1 MARTYPSHNVEPLYL
16 DALGKH
22 DPIESM
28 RKAPKR
34 LRKLIK
40 GLSKKELARRSA
52 TGKWSVKEVL
62 AHLAD
67 GEMVFGTRLRFVVA
81 MERPVI
87 TAYDQDAFVAQL
99 NYAEVSSADLWDS
112 FAALRAMN
120 VALLE
125 RMPDSAFAR
134 VGLHTER
141 GEDALVAMLFRAA
154 GHDRLHEA
162 QIERVLAT
170 PKAKPKVRDAK
181 VAKRGRAKHKSAKAK
196 RSK

>member
-1 MARTYPSHNVEPLYL
+1 
-16 DALGKH
+16 
-22 DPIESM
+22 
-28 RKAPKR
+28 
-34 LRKLIK
+34 
-40 GLSKKELARRSA
+40 
-52 TGKWSVKEVL
+52 VKEVL

-67 GEMVFGTRLRFVVA
+67 SEMVFGTRLRFVVA

-120 VALLE
+120 VALFE
-125 RMPDSAFAR
+125 RLPDTAFAR
-134 VGLHTER
+134 VGLHSER
-141 GEDALVAMLFRAA
+141 GEEALVSMLFQMA

-162 QIERVLAT
+162 QIERMLAT
-170 PKAKPKVRDAK
+170 RKAKAEQPKSRDAK
-181 VAKRGRAKHKSAKAK
+181 VTRRGRAKHKSAKAK